1 MVSKVP
7 LQNRFA
13 FLQKNLARSAKMSRT
28 KAQTMRNSPKKN
40 KKKTKQEEL
49 VEKFSIMNK
58 AKGQKL
64 QMAMERNQKM
74 KMEDELRECT
84 FTPKINKKSD
94 EIATNA
100 LKQNTKSFYI
110 RNMNWLHSIKG
121 KQARMKQIKEIT
133 HCEYPYKPS
142 IIENPK
148 IEELFNNKDTLS
160 YWIKNNQLYLNR
172 HLNSN
177 AQNTKPTKTFHTKN
191 NSMILHKKNSI
202 GSANN
207 SMSET
212 KKTSAL
218 NRSLDMLH
226 YELQNT
232 AIDDESNE
240 ERDYE

>member
-133 HCEYPYKPS
+133 RCEYPYKPS

-148 IEELFNNKDTLS
+148 IEELFNN
-160 YWIKNNQLYLNR
+160 
-172 HLNSN
+172 
-177 AQNTKPTKTFHTKN
+177 
-191 NSMILHKKNSI
+191 I
-202 GSANN
+202 GRFSPAG
-207 SMSET
+207 
-212 KKTSAL
+212 L
-218 NRSLDMLH
+218 G
-226 YELQNT
+226 Q
-232 AIDDESNE
+232 
-240 ERDYE
+240 

>member
-100 LKQNTKSFYI
+100 LKHNQNSFYI
-110 RNMNWLHSIKG
+110 RNLNWLHSIKG
-121 KQARMKQIKEIT
+121 KQARLKQIKEINS
-133 HCEYPYKPS
+133 CEYSYKPS
-142 IIENPK
+142 IIINPK

-160 YWIKNNQLYLNR
+160 YWIKNNQMYLNR
-172 HLNSN
+172 HLNN
-177 AQNTKPTKTFHTKN
+177 KTNTTKPTKKFHIKN
-191 NSMILHKKNSI
+191 NSTIIHKKNSI
-202 GSANN
+202 GTVNN
-207 SMSET
+207 SMSDT
-212 KKTSAL
+212 KKTSSL

-232 AIDDESNE
+232 EIDDESND